1 MKQTGGIAM
10 RKKTAALVLCA
21 LLILQLAAPPARAAD
36 EVYFI
41 AAEENILPLSGAT
54 MPVWYNGYLYIP
66 GSIFT
71 GSTRKSLGVSYY
83 CSTDSQN
90 MILYSGN
97 DRTLYFDVN
106 KSYVTDVSGAVYYP
120 GAIQR
125 NGRVFVP
132 AAMVADFFGL
142 QYSVTKVSRGYLVW
156 LRKPGFGLSDK
167 NFADAASRAM
177 AERYNDYLK
186 ELETAQVPA
195 VPEDTGSAGTEIQGK
210 GIFLCMEA
218 GDQTSAILDAL
229 DRYGAQAAFFCTVD
243 FLREQG
249 DLLRRMAVTGQTVGI
264 LADASDPGRTVTEQ
278 LEEGNRALALAT
290 CGKTRLAL
298 IRGGNDQ
305 ALQAARDAGY
315 CCVTPDID
323 RTDYELQSSSNAA
336 SLLKRVSAYR
346 GDVSVWL
353 GNTADAAGLRA
364 FLSAAED
371 ADGRC
376 LALTETA

>member
-1 MKQTGGIAM
+1 M

>member
-1 MKQTGGIAM
+1 MKK
-10 RKKTAALVLCA
+10 RAALLLCA
-21 LLILQLAAPPARAAD
+21 LLILQLAASPARAAN
-36 EVYFI
+36 EVYFL
-41 AAEENILPLSGAT
+41 AAEENVLPLSGAT
-54 MPVWYNGYLYIP
+54 MPVWHNGYLYIP
-66 GSIFT
+66 GSVFT

-83 CSTDSQN
+83 CGTDAKTI
-90 MILYSGN
+90 ILYSGN
-97 DRTLYFDVN
+97 DRTLYFDVD

-125 NGRVFVP
+125 GGNVFVP

-186 ELETAQVPA
+186 ELEAAQAPA
-195 VPEDTGSAGTEIQGK
+195 VPEDTGDTGTVIQGK

-218 GDQTSAILDAL
+218 GDGSAAILDAL
-229 DRYGAQAAFFCTVD
+229 DRYDAQAAFFCTVD
-243 FLREQG
+243 FLRQQG
-249 DLLRRMAVTGQTVGI
+249 DLLRRMTATGQTVGI
-264 LADASDPGRTVTEQ
+264 LADASDPERTVVQQ
-278 LEEGNRALALAT
+278 LEKGNRALARAT
-290 CGKTRLAL
+290 CGKTRMAL
-298 IRGGNDQ
+298 IQNGNDQ

-315 CCVTPDID
+315 CCVTPDLD
-323 RTDYELQSSSNAA
+323 RTAYGLRSGSNAS
-336 SLLKRVSAYR
+336 SLLKRVSAYQ
-346 GDVSVWL
+346 GDVTVWL
-353 GNTADAAGLRA
+353 GDTADAVGLRA
-364 FLSAAED
+364 FLLTAEN